1 LRGPFSLSLSKD
13 GGTALDN
20 YSLVPPLPWN
30 LLRRR
35 FVLLMQTN
43 KHTTMTGR
51 ILFDIEALMGL
62 GGLLAVALYWDALKS
77 MFRVRGNDDRA
88 NA

>member
-1 LRGPFSLSLSKD
+1 MTVGAASVRARDIYSPIPGP
-13 GGTALDN
+13 
-20 YSLVPPLPWN
+20 PWN
-30 LLRRR
+30 LLRLDV
-35 FVLLMQTN
+35 VLLMQTN

-77 MFRVRGNDDRA
+77 MVRMRGRA
-88 NA
+88 ERAQA